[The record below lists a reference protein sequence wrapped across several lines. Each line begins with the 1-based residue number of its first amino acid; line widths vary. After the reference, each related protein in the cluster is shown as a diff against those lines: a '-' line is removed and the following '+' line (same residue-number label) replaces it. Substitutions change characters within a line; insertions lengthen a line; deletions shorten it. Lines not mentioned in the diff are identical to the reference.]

1 MKISKQTDIDNFD
14 NNQKI
19 DDEIEANKQKK
30 NKYELRI
37 EKTEA
42 NNKLLREKTKLI
54 YKYEQ
59 LQNEK
64 IHLNKELLSINDV
77 FNQFEKYKTIIEDNL
92 KIQKELDGLRAE
104 LADFEEVIEEVEKQY
119 NIEKEFFTVE

>member
-1 MKISKQTDIDNFD
+1 MKNIRMLESQIRQIETKIASLVNQNQQIDNDIDNFD

-19 DDEIEANKQKK
+19 DEEIEANKQKK

-54 YKYEQ
+54 YKYE
-59 LQNEK
+59 
-64 IHLNKELLSINDV
+64 
-77 FNQFEKYKTIIEDNL
+77 
-92 KIQKELDGLRAE
+92 LR
-104 LADFEEVIEEVEKQY
+104 K
-119 NIEKEFFTVE
+119 NR